1 MSATPCGSLPSPMVV
16 SSTRASIPASRSSRA
31 SRVDFS
37 RSSSSSPRSS
47 GDRMSRCSCTSV
59 FPSSRGSMSPRT
71 VRTLFSPERCA
82 ATSSR
87 RLPHPP
93 CLTPSNDPRR
103 SLSAADRLRLG
114 AQQLEPLRG
123 KLDVEDLGYY
133 LAPAVEEVQPAVLD
147 PEVAGALLATSLAE
161 EIQLPPVIELP
172 DDAPLREASAVGQR
186 GAGYVLAHPGGVHDQ
201 GPRRQAGQQLVVRG
215 RIGVLDVF
223 DPGRRATQAVVH
235 PPQSVETLL

>member
-1 MSATPCGSLPSPMVV
+1 MSATPRGSLPSPMVV
-16 SSTRASIPASRSSRA
+16 SSTRASIPASRSSTA

-59 FPSSRGSMSPRT
+59 FPSSRGSISPRT
-71 VRTLFSPERCA
+71 VRTFFLPERCA

-87 RLPHPP
+87 RDPPHPP

-114 AQQLEPLRG
+114 AQQLKPLRG
-123 KLDVEDLGYY
+123 KLDVEDLGYH
-133 LAPAVEEVQPAVLD
+133 LAPAVEEVRPAVLN
-147 PEVAGALLATSLAE
+147 PKIAGTLLATSLAE

-172 DDAPLREASAVGQR
+172 DGAPLREARIVR
-186 GAGYVLAHPGGVHDQ
+186 DRRAGYILAHPGGVHDQ
-201 GPRRQAGQQLVVRG
+201 RLWRHAGQQLVVLG

-223 DPGRRATQAVVH
+223 DLGRRATQAAVH
-235 PPQSVETLL
+235 PP